1 MTTDP
6 KYAVR
11 VNDLRSPVEAEK
23 VSKIICNGKRSHSR
37 PWVRERAYNSFLTN
51 PVQRHFIAFD
61 EYQM

>member
-11 VNDLRSPVEAEK
+11 VNDLRSPAEAEK

-51 PVQRHFIAFD
+51 LVQKHFIAFD

>member
-11 VNDLRSPVEAEK
+11 VNDLRSPAEAEK

-37 PWVRERAYNSFLTN
+37 ACVRERACNSF
-51 PVQRHFIAFD
+51 
-61 EYQM
+61 

>member
-11 VNDLRSPVEAEK
+11 VNDLRSPAEAEK

-37 PWVRERAYNSFLTN
+37 PWVRERAYNSFWTN
-51 PVQRHFIAFD
+51 QVQKHFIAFD

>member
-11 VNDLRSPVEAEK
+11 VNDLRSPAEAEK
-23 VSKIICNGKRSHSR
+23 VSKIICNGKQSHSR
-37 PWVRERAYNSFLTN
+37 PWVRERAYNSFLIN
-51 PVQRHFIAFD
+51 PVQKHFIAFD